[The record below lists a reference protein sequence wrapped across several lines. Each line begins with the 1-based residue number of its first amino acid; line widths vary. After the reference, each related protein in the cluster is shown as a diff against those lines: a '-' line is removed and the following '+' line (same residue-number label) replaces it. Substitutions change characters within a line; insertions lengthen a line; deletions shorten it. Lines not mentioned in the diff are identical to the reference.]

1 MPSPQQEKLLEL
13 LAGETGAVSAAELAK
28 KAGIP
33 NIEAVRTQLGR
44 LAKEALVSKDAQGEW
59 TLADEGREYLNQL
72 TQETAGTSEYEIFK
86 SLGRR
91 IGVVGELIGV
101 VAEHVWSG
109 GDYEDVNWVWKAL
122 GEMDIR
128 ADQRKRW
135 WNAWRSH
142 LGKAIPPDLRE
153 EVVGKDGEEPGQ
165 AGAPKKSPND
175 YMIVED
181 EPVRVGEGLGDY
193 SLQDAK
199 DILAVRAIKSR
210 FDRFNRP
217 GTDGSGTGGTGE
229 KISDIITALAP
240 YLNKDTDPETVKE
253 MLGDKL
259 ALLKQ
264 EIIMGLPHPSQQKS
278 MVDQLS
284 ELGAILGTLKD
295 SGPLLRSLLG
305 IPEPSTSSNPSTTSS
320 MPVQLSDKDGN
331 PIVMDF
337 DSLLNWKKFQGEEQ
351 RADEKQTLLRGM
363 VTEFRQQ
370 LPVAMQALK
379 ATAEAYNRAA
389 VSSKAEGIP
398 QSAPIQVT
406 CAGCQQLITL
416 SEVPTVEFAC
426 PHCGV
431 TLAPP
436 VA

>member
-1 MPSPQQEKLLEL
+1 MASPQQEKLLEL
-13 LAGETGAVSAAELAK
+13 LAGESGAISAAELAK

-44 LAKEALVSKDAQGEW
+44 LAKEDLVGKDAQGEW
-59 TLADEGREYLNQL
+59 TLADPGREYLNQL

-142 LGKAIPPDLRE
+142 LGKAIPPDLKE

-165 AGAPKKSPND
+165 AGALKKSPND
-175 YMIVED
+175 YILVED
-181 EPVRVGEGLGDY
+181 EPVRVGDGLGDY

-199 DILAVRAIKSR
+199 DILAVKALKSR

-217 GTDGSGTGGTGE
+217 GTDPSGTGSTGE

-240 YLNKDTDPETVKE
+240 FLSKDTDPETVKE

-264 EIIMGLPHPSQQKS
+264 EIIMGLPHPNQPKS

-305 IPEPSTSSNPSTTSS
+305 IPEPSTSNPSTTPL

-331 PIVMDF
+331 PVVMDF
-337 DSLLNWKKFQGEEQ
+337 DSLINWKRFQGEEQ
-351 RADEKQTLLRGM
+351 RADEKQTLLKGM

-398 QSAPIQVT
+398 QSTPIQVT

-431 TLAPP
+431 ILTPP
-436 VA
+436 GA